1 LLQKDCKNL
10 STVTQN
16 HGGELVRDQSTKVLQ
31 TRQSALHMNA
41 DGTMVTFSLARC
53 NINMA

>member
-1 LLQKDCKNL
+1 LQKDCKNL

-41 DGTMVTFSLARC
+41 DGTMVTFSSAARC
-53 NINMA
+53 DVDMA